1 MSGTVLVIDPTT
13 PDEATIERAARLL
26 RDGALV
32 AFPTETVY
40 GLGASALDA
49 AAVRRIFGAKGR
61 PSYNPLIVHVA
72 DTAAARAL
80 VREWP
85 AAADRAA
92 TAFWPGPLTLV
103 LPRAESVSDAVTA
116 GLDTVGVRVP
126 AHPVAL
132 ALLRAAGVP
141 IAAPS
146 ANRFTRVSPTSAA
159 HVQRGLGVAVDLILD
174 GGVTPWGIESTVL
187 DLSGAAPRLLRHG
200 AVSLDELRAAL
211 GPVEDATQQRS
222 GGAAMPSPGMLDR
235 HYSPAAE
242 VRVFRAVEDAAQR
255 ALEEAARGRRV
266 GALLLRASLP
276 SLHEVVALPD
286 DARGYARLLYASLH
300 ALDEAGC
307 DVILVEDVPDTAE
320 WAAVRDR
327 LRRAARS

>member
-13 PDEATIERAARLL
+13 PDSATIERAARLL
-26 RDGALV
+26 RDGGLV

-40 GLGASALDA
+40 GLGANALDA

-80 VREWP
+80 VRYWP

-92 TAFWPGPLTLV
+92 AAFWPGPLTLV
-103 LPRAESVSDAVTA
+103 LPRSASVPDVVTA
-116 GLDTVGVRVP
+116 GLGTVGVRVP
-126 AHPVAL
+126 AHPAAL

-174 GGVTPWGIESTVL
+174 GGVTPWGIESTVV
-187 DLSGAAPRLLRHG
+187 DLSGATPRLLRHG

-211 GPVEDATQQRS
+211 GPVEDATQQA
-222 GGAAMPSPGMLDR
+222 GDEAALPSPGMLDR

-242 VRVFRAVEDAAQR
+242 VRVFRSVDEAAQR
-255 ALEEAARGRRV
+255 VAEEAARGRRV

-276 SLHEVVALPD
+276 ALHEVVALPD

-307 DVILVEDVPDTAE
+307 DVILVEDVPDTAA